1 MDSIKFLRQSLQ
13 HFAWREVEDN
23 NDIQVRTVNHLVR
36 TAAAAATTTSGGKVV
51 GEEITDRL
59 HMVRF

>member
-36 TAAAAATTTSGGKVV
+36 TAAAAATATSGGKV
-51 GEEITDRL
+51 GGNN
-59 HMVRF
+59 